1 MWLKKKNPSKETD
14 APEKLRHSR
23 YYEHDGILRAY
34 ANRAMML
41 AFLCIPTTMLALAF
55 AVYVRLQ
62 PSTVIRVDENG
73 LATAACSWPTSPRA
87 AARRSRRRFC
97 SEPPGGWWRPAPRPR
112 GRAAWGEGRRH
123 RRT

>member
-62 PSTVIRVDENG
+62 PPTVIRVDENG
-73 LATAACSWPTSPRA
+73 LATVHLCLTVALSTPC
-87 AARRSRRRFC
+87 SRRALAAKLTFL
-97 SEPPGGWWRPAPRPR
+97 GG
-112 GRAAWGEGRRH
+112 E
-123 RRT
+123 